1 MSVEDNKAL
10 ARRFRETLDRTG
22 GMVDVEAFIAPTATL
37 YLAGSP
43 PMNREQVQE
52 LLRVFYGAFSGL
64 HHTFED
70 QLAEG
75 DKVMSRLTLHGTH
88 TGAFQ
93 GIPPTGKAVTIQ
105 EIVVDRFAEGKVVEH
120 WGNADMLG
128 LLQQLGA
135 IPQPAQAG
143 V

>member
-1 MSVEDNKAL
+1 MSFEDNKAL
-10 ARRFRETLDRTG
+10 ARRFRETMDSTG
-22 GMVDVEAFIAPTATL
+22 GMGGEAFIAPTATF
-37 YLAGSP
+37 YMAGSP
-43 PMNREQVQE
+43 PMNREQVQG

-70 QLAEG
+70 QMAEG
-75 DKVMSRLTLHGTH
+75 DKVMTRLTLHGTH

-93 GIPPTGKAVTIQ
+93 GIPPTGKAVTLQ

-120 WGNADMLG
+120 WASVDMLG

-135 IPQPAQAG
+135 IPEPAQAG
-143 V
+143 A

>member
-1 MSVEDNKAL
+1 MSFEDNKAL
-10 ARRFRETLDRTG
+10 VRRFHETLDSTG
-22 GMVDVEAFIAPTATL
+22 GAGGEAFIAPTATF
-37 YLAGSP
+37 YMAGSP
-43 PMNREQVQE
+43 PMNREQVQG

-70 QLAEG
+70 QMAEG
-75 DKVMSRLTLHGTH
+75 DKVMSRITLHGTH

-93 GIPPTGKAVTIQ
+93 GIPPTGKAVTLQ

-120 WGNADMLG
+120 WAIVDMLG

-143 V
+143 A